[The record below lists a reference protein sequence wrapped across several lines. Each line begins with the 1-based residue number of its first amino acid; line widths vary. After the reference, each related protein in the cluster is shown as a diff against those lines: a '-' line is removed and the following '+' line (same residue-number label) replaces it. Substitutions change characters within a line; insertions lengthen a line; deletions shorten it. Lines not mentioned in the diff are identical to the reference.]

1 MDGFRML
8 QEIPWKED
16 SSVVFG
22 DSQWLGDAVLEC
34 LKQLGCDSPPVL
46 PEYFLFS
53 PSQEVTRR
61 NGVKSS
67 HHSASGTERS
77 VSAHH
82 AAKIAANDYLRRNG
96 LGLAQETR
104 QVLLDRFSTELLA
117 PTPWLAGVWKNKAPL
132 VEIARLFPC
141 LQGEN
146 LALRLAQ
153 FWSTT
158 PGVATSWFQGGQRIW
173 SSEGGCKACGIP
185 PSDLE
190 VAAWTSSR
198 EYSRPVVLREHGQE
212 IHAAPFHDGFPKGEV
227 LVHFPSGFHG

>member
-1 MDGFRML
+1 MPH
-8 QEIPWKED
+8 QIPWTDD
-16 SSVVFG
+16 SPVDFG
-22 DSQWLGDAVLEC
+22 DPQWLGDAVLEC

-61 NGVKSS
+61 NGVKIG
-67 HHSASGTERS
+67 HPRASGTEGAF
-77 VSAHH
+77 SAHH
-82 AAKIAANDYLRRNG
+82 GAKIAANDYLRRNG
-96 LGLAQETR
+96 MGWAQGGF
-104 QVLLDRFSTELLA
+104 QALLDRFSTELLA

-173 SSEGGCKACGIP
+173 SSQGGYKAFGIP

-190 VAAWTSSR
+190 AAAWTSSR